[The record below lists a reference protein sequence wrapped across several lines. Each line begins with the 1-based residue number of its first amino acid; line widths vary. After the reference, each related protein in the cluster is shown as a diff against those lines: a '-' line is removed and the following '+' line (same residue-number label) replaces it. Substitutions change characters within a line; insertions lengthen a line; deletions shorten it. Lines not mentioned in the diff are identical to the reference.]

1 MILSVK
7 HAKYSEPTETLFDA
21 ILNTSDG
28 DMFFAYVP
36 NGTDE
41 ISVYLDSEMGNFEI
55 EPYVGPITLEE
66 AKEIKTRQI
75 GNDFNIYVTW
85 RTPIS
90 LGFDMQFNQR
100 DVSMVDGAVRF
111 LEMTNGTEGYLT
123 DADNINHYGLTVN
136 EMKQALV
143 EITGAYLGAHSYKQ
157 QLRDAVDLAE
167 TKEQVDLIIWE
178 L

>member
-1 MILSVK
+1 
-7 HAKYSEPTETLFDA
+7 
-21 ILNTSDG
+21 
-28 DMFFAYVP
+28 
-36 NGTDE
+36 
-41 ISVYLDSEMGNFEI
+41 
-55 EPYVGPITLEE
+55 
-66 AKEIKTRQI
+66 
-75 GNDFNIYVTW
+75 
-85 RTPIS
+85 
-90 LGFDMQFNQR
+90 MQFNQR

-178 L
+178 LWLEASKHSIWYRTGQVT